1 MNQVNDNKLKKQLGI
16 GLLLATYVGVLAY
29 LSNYIA

>member
-1 MNQVNDNKLKKQLGI
+1 MNQVTYNKLKKQLGI

>member
-16 GLLLATYVGVLAY
+16 GLLLATYVGVLSY

>member
-1 MNQVNDNKLKKQLGI
+1 MNQVNDNKLKNQLGI

>member
-1 MNQVNDNKLKKQLGI
+1 MNQVNDNKLKKPLSI
-16 GLLLATYVGVLAY
+16 RLLLATYVAVLAY

>member
-1 MNQVNDNKLKKQLGI
+1 MNQVNDNKLKKQFGI

>member
-16 GLLLATYVGVLAY
+16 GILLVTYVGVLAY
-29 LSNYIA
+29 LSNYIV

>member
-16 GLLLATYVGVLAY
+16 GLLLVTYVAVLAY
-29 LSNYIA
+29 LSDYIA